1 MMFRVISALAA
12 LGVALAPLPAA
23 AKEKG
28 TAGKKKRAAKTQPV
42 PVAVT
47 HFKGV
52 ESIVR
57 LVPEDFALRTE
68 AGWNTIALQ
77 RAAARLT
84 EGALDQVVTLKLQV
98 KFTESYTE
106 DGFAYRLKAEDT
118 VVTVAGQKMQ
128 CGVWLYF
135 RPHQADAVARVMKGD
150 TISASGIVHRADIQD
165 YDGTPWLSIDV
176 GGARM
181 AKR

>member
-1 MMFRVISALAA
+1 MTFRRLSVVAFIALALTA
-12 LGVALAPLPAA
+12 VPVSAR
-23 AKEKG
+23 EK
-28 TAGKKKRAAKTQPV
+28 TKPGKKKRDKQATPA
-42 PVAVT
+42 AVT

-52 ESIVR
+52 ESITR

-68 AGWNTIALQ
+68 SGWNAIALQ
-77 RAAARLT
+77 RAGVRLT

-118 VVTVAGQKMQ
+118 VETVAGQKMQ

-135 RPHQADAVARVMKGD
+135 RPHQADAVARLMKGD
-150 TISASGIVHRADIQD
+150 TISASGVVRRADIQD

-176 GGARM
+176 GGARV